1 MHGKVIMAGRRLLS
15 LTAMIMLLVIL
26 YGCGRYK
33 PVSADAGRMGEAASG
48 QEEIARG
55 KIRTAVEML
64 ETHTSKM
71 ELFYDRESGLL
82 VCFLSMPRIP
92 KSDDGNLYLF
102 AEECYEDTEKL
113 TGEPVAVGTKEKVC
127 RLSFPCEEG
136 YLFCRFVPALL
147 IDGDYVPMREG
158 LCLSNPQDMAEN
170 QDAYP
175 QPESKKGLLLDPA
188 MLYTEETA
196 QLGIKHAIYN
206 IPLSL
211 IMGETTNDLCPTVEY
226 MYQGTCYHF
235 NGAELFA
242 YDTLF
247 TYLTDMGMC
256 NTAII
261 LNDWNE
267 EHLEMIH
274 PQARNEESG
283 AYYYMF
289 NTADEEGTR
298 ALEATASFLAERYSS
313 GEHGMVHS
321 WVIANEINQH
331 HLWNYMETENLDYY
345 AEEFEKA
352 FRIFYQAIK
361 SCYAGARVYYSIDHD
376 WNSNE
381 GDNSHYFNAR
391 DLIGAFDQAAKV
403 HGNYDWGIAIHPY
416 PNPLTRVNYWSQE
429 YDKTMDADVLTIMN
443 LSAVTDFFRQEAYLD
458 TAGEVR
464 SIAITELGFSSGA
477 GEKLQA
483 AAYAYCY
490 YIAEANPDIDA
501 LILNRQT
508 DAPEEMR
515 QGLAFGIYGYDHS
528 EKYVQEIFRW
538 IDTKDGRKY
547 TDFML
552 NILGADSL
560 EEALSWAA

>member
-1 MHGKVIMAGRRLLS
+1 MHWKVTVAGKRTLS
-15 LTAMIMLLVIL
+15 LAVLIMLLGIL
-26 YGCGRYK
+26 YGCGRYA
-33 PVSADAGRMGEAASG
+33 PASADAGPGGKTPSG
-48 QEEIARG
+48 QERIARG
-55 KIRTAVEML
+55 TIRTAVENL
-64 ETHTSKM
+64 ETHTSEM
-71 ELFYDRESGLL
+71 ELFYDRETEQI

-92 KSDDGNLYLF
+92 ESDDGNLYLF
-102 AEECYEDTEKL
+102 ARGCYDDSEKL
-113 TGEPVAVGTKEKVC
+113 TGNPVAVGVKGKVC
-127 RLSFPCEEG
+127 RISFPCEQG

-147 IDGDYVPMREG
+147 IAGDYVPVREG
-158 LCLSNPQDMAEN
+158 LFLSNPQDMAGN

-175 QPESKKGLLLDPA
+175 QPASKKGLLLDPA

-196 QLGIKHAIYN
+196 QLGVKHAIYN

-211 IMGETTNDLCPTVEY
+211 IMGETTNEICPTIEY
-226 MYQGTCYHF
+226 MYQGTCYHY

-256 NTAII
+256 NTAIV
-261 LNDWNE
+261 LNDWNDNYP
-267 EHLEMIH
+267 EMIH
-274 PQARNEESG
+274 PQARNRESG

-289 NTADEEGTR
+289 NTADQEGAR

-331 HLWNYMETENLDYY
+331 HLWNYMETGNLDYY
-345 AEEFEKA
+345 AGEFEKA

-361 SCYAGARVYYSIDHD
+361 SRYAGARVYYSIDHD

-381 GDNSHYFNAR
+381 GDNSRYFNAR
-391 DLIGAFDQAAKV
+391 DLISAFDQAAKA

-416 PNPLTRVNYWSQE
+416 PAPLTRVNYWSQK

-443 LSAVTDFFRQEAYLD
+443 LSAVTDFFRQEAYRD
-458 TAGEVR
+458 TSGEVR

-483 AAYAYCY
+483 AAFAYCY
-490 YIAEANPDIDA
+490 YIAEANPYIDA

-528 EKYVQEIFRW
+528 EKYVKEIFSR
-538 IDTKDGRKY
+538 IDTEDGKNY

-560 EEALSWAA
+560 EEALAWAQ